1 MTDPSYH
8 ADPPHEPQRVA
19 PQPVAAYA
27 DSRRK
32 SPLLALV
39 LSGMPGVGQI
49 YVGYYQSGF
58 VHAIVVAGLLA
69 LLNSPGFEGS
79 PLFPLFAV
87 FMAFFWLYSMI
98 DAFRRASL
106 YNHALAGGREIEL
119 PDEISLPTFRGSI
132 AGGVAIAA
140 LGAILLL
147 NTRFGMSL
155 EWIEQW
161 WPAAILL
168 FGAYL
173 VWKGIEE
180 RQKQQT
186 RERASDDE
194 L

>member
-8 ADPPHEPQRVA
+8 ADPPREPQRLA

-39 LSGMPGVGQI
+39 LSGMPGLGQI

-58 VHAIVVAGLLA
+58 VHAVIVAALLA

-106 YNHALAGGREIEL
+106 YNHALAGGREIAL
-119 PDEISLPTFRGSI
+119 PDDISVPTVRGSI

-140 LGAILLL
+140 VGLILLL

-173 VWKGIEE
+173 AWKGVQE
-180 RQKQQT
+180 RQKQQA
-186 RERASDDE
+186 RESVSDDE